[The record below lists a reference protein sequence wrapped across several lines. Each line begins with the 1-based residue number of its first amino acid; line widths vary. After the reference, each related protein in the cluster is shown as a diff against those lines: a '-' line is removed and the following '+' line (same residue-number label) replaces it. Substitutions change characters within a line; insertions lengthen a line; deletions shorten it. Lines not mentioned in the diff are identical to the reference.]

1 MVRRQIPSP
10 PNAGSFDTM
19 ELALSFAVRE
29 EQRGKGVLPSIHL
42 DLLLSSRQFYKNKSS
57 TLLLKKEFI

>member
-1 MVRRQIPSP
+1 
-10 PNAGSFDTM
+10 M

-42 DLLLSSRQFYKNKSS
+42 DLLSYQVGSFTKINLPLF
-57 TLLLKKEFI
+57 F

>member
-42 DLLLSSRQFYKNKSS
+42 DLLSYQVGSFTKINLPLF
-57 TLLLKKEFI
+57 F